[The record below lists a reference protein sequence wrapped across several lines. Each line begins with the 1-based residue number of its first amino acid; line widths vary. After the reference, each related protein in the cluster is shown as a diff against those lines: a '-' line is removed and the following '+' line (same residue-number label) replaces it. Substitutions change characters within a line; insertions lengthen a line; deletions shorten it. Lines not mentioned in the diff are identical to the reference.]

1 MYKRTSNL
9 SKRRKTEK
17 HDGQENAAF
26 DPLEHLK
33 SFMTPQQPEAEKD
46 KNHIYFYADVDQYT
60 CLDLNRKIVE
70 MNKSL
75 LKYSIDYDTPPPNI
89 YLHINSMGGCL
100 FSAFSTI
107 DTIKNSKVP
116 IISIV
121 EGCAASAATVISMVC
136 HKRYV
141 TSNSFM
147 LIHQLSTG
155 ANGTYEN
162 MKDGFL
168 NDTKLMELLYN
179 LYQSNTSMN
188 MKTIKNVLK
197 RDIWWDANECLKNG
211 LVDSIWTGDSTNL
224 NIKNEF
230 KNDIYETNNVMTIK
244 RGFGNVDIVDNSDN
258 LDSDDEIEIKHKS
271 KRKRK

>member
-1 MYKRTSNL
+1 MYKRNNIFL
-9 SKRRKTEK
+9 KRKKPEKQDTTE
-17 HDGQENAAF
+17 AAF
-26 DPLEHLK
+26 DPLEHIK
-33 SFMTPQQPEAEKD
+33 SIMAPQQPESEKD
-46 KNHIYFYADVDQYT
+46 KNHIYFYTDVDQYT

-70 MNKSL
+70 MNKTL
-75 LKYSIDYDTPPPNI
+75 LKFSIDYDVPPPNI

-116 IISIV
+116 IISII

-141 TSNSFM
+141 TKNSFM

-168 NDTKLMELLYN
+168 NDTKLMDLLYK
-179 LYQSNTSMN
+179 LYKSNTSMD

-197 RDIWWDANECLKNG
+197 RDIWWDANECLKYG
-211 LVDSIWTGDSTNL
+211 LVDSIWNGDNANL
-224 NIKNEF
+224 NIKSEF
-230 KNDIYETNNVMTIK
+230 NMDAYDTNNVVSTK
-244 RGFGNVDIVDNSDN
+244 RGNVLVISEDI
-258 LDSDDEIEIKHKS
+258 DSDEEIEIKHKI
-271 KRKRK
+271 KRKKR

>member
-1 MYKRTSNL
+1 MYKRNNISA
-9 SKRRKTEK
+9 KRKKTEK
-17 HDGQENAAF
+17 HDGQEAAF

-33 SFMTPQQPEAEKD
+33 SFMTPEQEVDKD
-46 KNHIYFYADVDQYT
+46 KNHIYFYSEVDQYS

-75 LKYSIDYDTPPPNI
+75 LKYSIDYDTHPPNI

-116 IISIV
+116 IVSIV

-136 HKRYV
+136 HKRYI
-141 TSNSFM
+141 TPNSFM

-155 ANGTYEN
+155 ATGTYEN
-162 MKDGFL
+162 MKDGFI
-168 NDTKLMELLYN
+168 NDTKLMDLLYK

-197 RDIWWDANECLKNG
+197 RDIWWDANECLKYG
-211 LVDSIWTGDSTNL
+211 LVDNIWNGDSANL
-224 NIKNEF
+224 NIRNEF
-230 KNDIYETNNVMTIK
+230 REDVYETNNVVSIK
-244 RGFGNVDIVDNSDN
+244 RGEDTIDI
-258 LDSDDEIEIKHKS
+258 DSDDDIEIKHKS

>member
-1 MYKRTSNL
+1 MYKRKNIFL
-9 SKRRKTEK
+9 KKKEV
-17 HDGQENAAF
+17 QENAF

-33 SFMTPQQPEAEKD
+33 SFMAPQQPESEKD
-46 KNHIYFYADVDQYT
+46 KNHIYFYSEVDQYT

-70 MNKSL
+70 MNKTL
-75 LKYSIDYDTPPPNI
+75 LKFSIDYDTPPPNI

-141 TSNSFM
+141 TPNSFM

-168 NDTKLMELLYN
+168 NDTKLMDLLYK
-179 LYQSNTSMN
+179 LYQSNTSMD

-197 RDIWWDANECLKNG
+197 RDIWWDANECLKYG
-211 LVDSIWTGDSTNL
+211 LVDSIWNGDSANL

-230 KNDIYETNNVMTIK
+230 KTDTYDTNNIISTT
-244 RGFGNVDIVDNSDN
+244 RGFVGVDNSD
-258 LDSDDEIEIKHKS
+258 LDSDDNIEIKHKT
-271 KRKRK
+271 KRRKR